1 MLAIAILVVMGILT
15 ARAEIASIPMEQ
27 YNPTGVLAA
36 IATAVSKIPLLQHK
50 QIHFVHVPKT
60 GGTSIE
66 DFGKSH
72 GRLWGRF
79 APSAGCKHGRECTLP
94 ATVPGTPPPIKECVH
109 WHIPPKYKV
118 LDGAENAT
126 YFTVLREPFSRLISQ
141 ATYLTGMLHTF
152 KTCAGIDNYV
162 YQKVSTFKAN
172 GHTDKF
178 DDCHWLPQS
187 EYLLDTSKVMMYD
200 TLELDFDRFFITDDD
215 ESAWAWIG
223 NKPCKEL
230 ENEGQCKNK
239 LNVIPMSKRC
249 PAACGL
255 SFGVWHEKSK
265 NHCTVG
271 DLAERTKALIR
282 EVYAEDFVLY
292 DQHAAAKTT

>member
-1 MLAIAILVVMGILT
+1 MCGGRILVPDAIRIPGNQEQLFAQRHHQQRASSRRQRNITKQQGGIGSKLVS
-15 ARAEIASIPMEQ
+15 AHRPAHRSRR
-27 YNPTGVLAA
+27 A

-94 ATVPGTPPPIKECVH
+94 ATVPGTPPSIKECVH

-118 LDGAENAT
+118 FDGAENAT

-172 GHTDKF
+172 GK
-178 DDCHWLPQS
+178 
-187 EYLLDTSKVMMYD
+187 
-200 TLELDFDRFFITDDD
+200 LEL
-215 ESAWAWIG
+215 
-223 NKPCKEL
+223 
-230 ENEGQCKNK
+230 
-239 LNVIPMSKRC
+239 
-249 PAACGL
+249 
-255 SFGVWHEKSK
+255 
-265 NHCTVG
+265 
-271 DLAERTKALIR
+271 
-282 EVYAEDFVLY
+282 
-292 DQHAAAKTT
+292 